1 MISVLEGESLSAG
14 LYDLVIYSTFL
25 CTTDYY
31 DLTSAGTELK
41 EELILLRKLEFQV

>member
-1 MISVLEGESLSAG
+1 VISVLEGESLSAG

-31 DLTSAGTELK
+31 DLTNCRDGIEGRVDSSKKA
-41 EELILLRKLEFQV
+41 